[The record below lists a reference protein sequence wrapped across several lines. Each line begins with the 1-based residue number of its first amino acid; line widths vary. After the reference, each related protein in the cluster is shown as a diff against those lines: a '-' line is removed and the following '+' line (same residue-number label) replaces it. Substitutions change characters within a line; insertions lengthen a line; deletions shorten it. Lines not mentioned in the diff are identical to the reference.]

1 MTTDTEPRIEL
12 PPSVLA
18 YIQALATAARL
29 NAGEGLTGVLMLIYG
44 WARYERQE
52 SIDPT
57 GLALLRYRWLETC
70 EQLAYGV
77 RDDAVVGVNLDV
89 AFMNSGPSCYD
100 T

>member
-18 YIQALATAARL
+18 YIQAARDRRQAQRRRGADRRAHADL
-29 NAGEGLTGVLMLIYG
+29 G

-77 RDDAVVGVNLDV
+77 WDDAVAGVNLDV
-89 AFMNSGPSCYD
+89 RS
-100 T
+100 